1 LPNSEPGKQLSKSD
15 NMHIV
20 VIEDE
25 KDILEIIEYNLL
37 REGYQVTTAMD
48 GLTGLDL
55 VQREKP
61 DLVLLDL
68 MLPKLDGVELCK
80 ALKSGTTTRSIPIIM
95 VTAREE
101 ESDIVEGLDLGA
113 DDYVT
118 KPFSTKEL
126 MARVQSVLR
135 RTDKFNQQDTNLTLG
150 PLKIIPE
157 QFSAQLNGEYLSL
170 TKTEFRIL
178 LTLASQ
184 PGRVYSRE
192 QILHSAVGDNVI
204 VLDRNIDVH
213 IRAIRKALGEHNKL
227 LETVR
232 GVGYRFTT
240 KFD

>member
-1 LPNSEPGKQLSKSD
+1 
-15 NMHIV
+15 MHIV

-37 REGYQVTTAMD
+37 REGYQVTTAMNGMA
-48 GLTGLDL
+48 GLEL
-55 VQREKP
+55 VRNEKP

-68 MLPKLDGVELCK
+68 MLPKLSGLELCK
-80 ALKSGTTTRSIPIIM
+80 TLKGGTLTRSIPIIM
-95 VTAREE
+95 VTAKEE
-101 ESDIVEGLDLGA
+101 ESDIVNGLGLGA

-135 RTDKFNQQDTNLTLG
+135 RSDTVEHQDTIITLG
-150 PLKIIPE
+150 PLKIDPE
-157 QFSAQLNGEYLSL
+157 QFAAKLHGEHLSL
-170 TKTEFRIL
+170 TTTEFRIL

-184 PGRVYSRE
+184 AGRVLSRE
-192 QILHSAVGDNVI
+192 QILQNAVGDKVV

-213 IRAIRKALGEHNKL
+213 IRSIRKALGEHSKL

-232 GVGYRFTT
+232 GVGYRFTE

>member
-1 LPNSEPGKQLSKSD
+1 
-15 NMHIV
+15 MHIV

-37 REGYQVTTAMD
+37 REGYQVTTVMD
-48 GLTGLDL
+48 GIAGLDL
-55 VQREKP
+55 VRREKP

-80 ALKSGTTTRSIPIIM
+80 TLKSETETRSIPIIM
-95 VTAREE
+95 VTAKEE
-101 ESDIVEGLDLGA
+101 ESDIVGGLDFGA

-126 MARVQSVLR
+126 MARVKSVLR
-135 RTDKFNQQDTNLTLG
+135 RTDKVDQQDTKLTLG
-150 PLKIIPE
+150 PLKIDPE
-157 QFSAQLNGEYLSL
+157 QFSTHLNGEHLSL
-170 TKTEFRIL
+170 TITEFRIL

-184 PGRVYSRE
+184 PGRVFSRE
-192 QILHSAVGDNVI
+192 QILHSAVGDKVI

-213 IRAIRKALGEHNKL
+213 IRAIRKALGEYNKL

-240 KFD
+240 KYD